1 MHSDFDSLEQKIDQ
15 VLALCSRLN
24 AENAALRDR
33 VAGLEND
40 KRDLTERIGSAR
52 TRLETLMTK
61 LPEE

>member
-52 TRLETLMTK
+52 TRLEALMTK

>member
-1 MHSDFDSLEQKIDQ
+1 MARCSQQKIDQ